1 MILEGCILVL
11 AVGLK
16 QVCGRGSL
24 EVLSHDSDNEYAM
37 LDTTIVRAHQHS
49 AGKNQAIGRSKG
61 GLSTKIHARTDALG
75 NPTGFYHH

>member
-1 MILEGCILVL
+1 M
-11 AVGLK
+11 
-16 QVCGRGSL
+16 
-24 EVLSHDSDNEYAM
+24 LSHDSDNEYAM

-49 AGKNQAIGRSKG
+49 AGKKSGDWTQYKG